1 MSLSQNIVVVGAT
14 GYLGQHIL
22 KQLLM
27 RGARFKAVA
36 RNRTKLEVIGLDA
49 SQIVEAQVTDPN
61 QLEGHFND
69 ADVVIS
75 CLGITRQRDAVTYMD
90 VDYQANL
97 NVLEAAEK
105 SGVKKFIYIS
115 AFGADRHQN
124 VRLLAAKER
133 FAHRLLNSDFLKP
146 CVVRPNGF
154 FSDLKEIYNMTTKGK
169 GYLFG
174 QDGVRVNPIHG
185 ADLARFCIEAIDRTE
200 LELAVGGPE
209 VLSTREMIELAF
221 NVQNKESKIIVL
233 PDCVRKV
240 ALVIAKRLP
249 EKWGGSAEFFL
260 TMMAQD
266 TIAPSYGEETLGDY
280 YLRCF
285 NREQSGKQ

>member
-1 MSLSQNIVVVGAT
+1 MSLTQNILVVGAT
-14 GYLGQHIL
+14 GYLGQHVL
-22 KQLLM
+22 KELLIQE
-27 RGARFKAVA
+27 ARFKAVA
-36 RNRTKLEVIGLDA
+36 RNRSKLEVIGLDA
-49 SQIVEAQVTDPN
+49 SQIVEAQLTDPK

-69 ADVVIS
+69 VDVVIS
-75 CLGITRQRDAVTYMD
+75 CLGITRQRDDVTYMD
-90 VDYQANL
+90 IDYQANL

-115 AFGADRHQN
+115 AFGAEHHQN

-133 FAHRLLNSDFLKP
+133 FARRLLNSDVLEP
-146 CVVRPNGF
+146 CVIRPNGF
-154 FSDLKEIYNMTTKGK
+154 FSDLKEIYNMTAKGK

-185 ADLARFCIEAIDRTE
+185 IDLARFCIEAIDRTE

-221 NVQNKESKIIVL
+221 NAQHKASKIIVL
-233 PDCVRKV
+233 PDFIRKLG
-240 ALVIAKRLP
+240 LVIAKQLP

-260 TMMAQD
+260 TMLAQD
-266 TIAPSYGEETLGDY
+266 AIAPCYGQQTLGDY
-280 YLRCF
+280 YVRCF
-285 NREQSGKQ
+285 NEEHSDS

>member
-1 MSLSQNIVVVGAT
+1 MSLTPNILVVGAT

-22 KQLLM
+22 KELLL
-27 RGARFKAVA
+27 RGASFKALA
-36 RNRTKLEVIGLDA
+36 RNRTKLEMMGLDA
-49 SQIVEAQVTDPN
+49 SQIVEAQVTDSK
-61 QLEGHFND
+61 QLDGHFNGV
-69 ADVVIS
+69 DVVIS

-115 AFGADRHQN
+115 AFGAERHQN
-124 VRLLAAKER
+124 VRLLAAKEL
-133 FAHRLLNSDFLKP
+133 FARRLLNSNVLEP
-146 CVVRPNGF
+146 CVIRPNGF
-154 FSDLKEIYNMTTKGK
+154 FSDLKEIYNMTAKGK

-185 ADLARFCIEAIDRTE
+185 SDLARFCIEAIDRSE

-221 NVQNKESKIIVL
+221 NAQNKESKITVL
-233 PDCVRKV
+233 PDLVRKIG
-240 ALVIAKRLP
+240 LVIAKRLP
-249 EKWGGSAEFFL
+249 EKWGGAAEFFL
-260 TMMAQD
+260 AMMSQD
-266 TIAPSYGEETLGDY
+266 AIAPSYGQQTLGDY
-280 YLRCF
+280 YVHCF
-285 NREQSGKQ
+285 NEEHSGKQ

>member
-1 MSLSQNIVVVGAT
+1 MPLTPNILVVGAT

-22 KQLLM
+22 KELLL
-27 RGARFKAVA
+27 RGARFRALA
-36 RNRTKLEVIGLDA
+36 RNRTKLEMMGLDA
-49 SQIVEAQVTDPN
+49 SQIVEAQVTDSK
-61 QLEGHFND
+61 QLDGHYND
-69 ADVVIS
+69 VDVVIS

-115 AFGADRHQN
+115 AFGAERHPH

-133 FAHRLLNSDFLKP
+133 FARRLLDSNFVEP
-146 CVVRPNGF
+146 CVIRPNGF
-154 FSDLKEIYNMTTKGK
+154 FSDLKEIYNMTVKGK

-185 ADLARFCIEAIDRTE
+185 ADLARFCIEAIGRTE

-221 NVQNKESKIIVL
+221 NAQSKESKIIVL
-233 PDCVRKV
+233 PDFVRKIG
-240 ALVIAKRLP
+240 LVIAKRLP
-249 EKWGGSAEFFL
+249 EKWGGAAEFFL

-266 TIAPSYGEETLGDY
+266 AIAPSYGQQTLGDY
-280 YLRCF
+280 YVRCF
-285 NREQSGKQ
+285 NEEHSGKQ

>member
-1 MSLSQNIVVVGAT
+1 MSLTAKILVVGAT
-14 GYLGQHIL
+14 GYLGQHIVKEL
-22 KQLLM
+22 RVQ
-27 RGARFKAVA
+27 GASFKALV
-36 RNRTKLEVIGLDA
+36 RNPNKLEALGLDS
-49 SQIVEAQVTDPN
+49 SQIVKAQVTDPN
-61 QLEGHFND
+61 QLIGQFCD
-69 ADVVIS
+69 IDVVIS

-115 AFGADRHQN
+115 AFGAERHQN

-133 FAHRLLNSDFLKP
+133 FARKLLSSNALKP
-146 CVVRPNGF
+146 CVIRPNGF
-154 FSDLKEIYNMTTKGK
+154 FSDLKEIYNMTAKGK

-185 ADLARFCIEAIDRTE
+185 ADLARFCIEAIGRTE

-209 VLSTREMIELAF
+209 VLSTREMIELSFSA
-221 NVQNKESKIIVL
+221 QRTEPKIVVL
-233 PDCVRKV
+233 PDLVRKV
-240 ALVIAKRLP
+240 GLVVAKRLP

-260 TMMAQD
+260 TKMAQD
-266 TIAPSYGEETLGDY
+266 AITPRYGQQTLGDY
-280 YLRCF
+280 YVRCF
-285 NREQSGKQ
+285 NEEHSGKQ